1 MYPVSEEYLEAI
13 AQRSVITD
21 WYGTIRAVNGVV
33 YEITPAVIVENK
45 AKLTRQIC
53 ASDKNLEIGK
63 TCSSEL
69 SLALYL
75 ENVSRYELMD
85 ATVRMEF
92 RIQLPDRR
100 WEVVPLGIFT
110 VDEPPSRSMDVI
122 TITANDYMMKFNK
135 NFGRTV
141 QGLPYSIL
149 LSACED
155 CGVELGTTQEEIA
168 NYPNG
173 QIETYN
179 LSDVQIYTYRDLIG
193 QMAAYLCCYAYV
205 GVDGR
210 LYLAPYS
217 MEPDRTITE
226 DWRFEYKPKDYEAYY
241 TSIEAYFA
249 ITQEYEQVI
258 LSTDGLEY
266 NLGSNA
272 FNQFNDNDVR
282 RAVLTNIITKLAE
295 ISYTPFSGKFP
306 CDPSIMPGDVLN
318 FTGNHAV
325 DGKLACVT
333 KQIIKIGGQ
342 MELSCG
348 GDDPNLNVL
357 TEREKQLQSAAKNS
371 NKDGMY
377 YYDYVNVEDIE
388 IGDGKTATIILF
400 NYVTTKETHID
411 FHAELKCQVE
421 TTESYDEGSDTYTEH
436 DASLQ
441 ITYRSGGDTV
451 TEYFPADSEFDGIKL
466 NHLMYTWWASGNIVS
481 SFEVLLKCTGCSV
494 FIEKGASRGYLAG
507 VGLVGDVS
515 WDGSVYIYDEFPP
528 IDFGIIRKDYESEVE
543 ITKATPTESGPA
555 DSLTRRNFAR
565 TILKGLRGS
574 VTAHNL
580 HRFTVLWNDNE
591 VTKTGVHSDGSYWVN
606 DDQSVDGILTTPPK
620 EVSTIL
626 TVTSHHSEQNGD
638 VTYLASFDQGE
649 SWYSYSGGWAPWE
662 SGHGMAEPV
671 MNAIT
676 QAEWNS
682 KLEGT
687 ITMRAILEGDTKVY
701 DIQIYTE
708 EVTE

>member
-33 YEITPAVIVENK
+33 YEITPAVIVQSK

-110 VDEPPSRSMDVI
+110 VDETPSRSMDVI

-226 DWRFEYKPKDYEAYY
+226 GWRFEYKPKDYEAYY

-249 ITQEYEQVI
+249 VTQEYEQVI

-266 NLGSNA
+266 NLGSNP
-272 FNQFNDNDVR
+272 FNQFNADDVR
-282 RAVLTNIITKLAE
+282 RAVLTNIITKLSE
-295 ISYTPFSGKFP
+295 IRYTPFSGKFP
-306 CDPSIMPGDVLN
+306 CDPSIMPGDILN

-357 TEREKQLQSAAKNS
+357 TEREKQLQNAAKNS

-377 YYDYVNVEDIE
+377 YYDYVNVDEIE
-388 IGDGKTATIILF
+388 IGDGKTGSVILF
-400 NYVTTKETHID
+400 QYVTTKETRVD
-411 FHAELKCQVE
+411 FHGEIKALVE
-421 TTESYDEGSDTYTEH
+421 TTETYDEATDTYTEN

-441 ITYRSGGDTV
+441 VTYRSGGDPV
-451 TEYFPADSEFDGIKL
+451 TEYYPVDSEFDGIKL
-466 NHLMYTWWASGNIVS
+466 NHLVYTWWASGNIVS
-481 SFEVLLKCTGCSV
+481 SFEVLIKCVGCSIT
-494 FIEKGASRGYLAG
+494 IEKGASRGYLAG

-515 WDGSVYIYDEFPP
+515 WDGSVYIYDNFPP

-543 ITKATPTESGPA
+543 ITKLTPTTGGPG
-555 DSLTRRNFAR
+555 DSLTRRNFAQ
-565 TILKGLRGS
+565 TILKGLQGA
-574 VTAHNL
+574 VTASNL

-591 VTKTGVHSDGSYWVN
+591 VTKNGVQTDGSYWVN
-606 DDQSVDGILTTPPK
+606 ADPLVDGILTMPPK
-620 EVSTIL
+620 QVSTIL

-649 SWYSYSGGWAPWE
+649 SWYSYSGGWVPWE

-671 MNAIT
+671 MAAIT
-676 QAEWNS
+676 QAAWES
-682 KLEGT
+682 MLDGT
-687 ITMRAILEGDTKVY
+687 ITMRAILEGDTRVY